1 MNTAL
6 QKTVID
12 AFKEAFGRDPEVLAR
27 APGRVNILG
36 AHVDY
41 NEGWVLPGAIDRAVW
56 VAAGSRADTELHVR
70 SLDIGGQ
77 LSIDLRE
84 LPTEPGER
92 PENRKVPGWAK
103 LPLGVAW
110 VLRSSGYYMRGTN
123 AVFAGDVPIGAG
135 VSSSAAVEIAFFM
148 VWEALLDLAIDDL
161 TRAKLGQKVENQY
174 LGIGSGIMDQ
184 FASIHGEADKLIL
197 LDCRT
202 LEYQMIPLP
211 DNLSVIIA
219 DSGVRRELARSEY
232 NLRREQ
238 CQEAVSILKRYLP
251 DIRALRDVDQQEFQR
266 LSDKLPTLIRKRAR
280 HVVDECARVR
290 DGAKALTDDDLER
303 FGDMIRRSHIS
314 SRDLYEVSI
323 PELDVL
329 AAAAWRNP
337 GCYGARLTGAGF
349 GGCVVGVV
357 DREVVDDVSREMSI
371 EFKNHFGRD
380 PAIFATNIDDGASS
394 RSLAR

>member
-6 QKTVID
+6 QNKVVD
-12 AFKEAFGRDPEVLAR
+12 AFRKAFGRDPEVLAR

-41 NEGWVLPGAIDRAVW
+41 NECWVLPGAIDRAVW

-77 LSIDLRE
+77 LSIDLEE
-84 LPTEPGER
+84 LPAEPGEM
-92 PENRKVPGWAK
+92 PENRKVPGWSK
-103 LPLGVAW
+103 FPLGVAW
-110 VLRSSGYYMRGTN
+110 ALRSSGYNMQGTN

-174 LGIGSGIMDQ
+174 LGVGSGIMDQ

-202 LEYQMIPLP
+202 LDYQMIPLP
-211 DNLSVIIA
+211 DNLSIIIA

-251 DIRALRDVDQQEFQR
+251 DIRALRDIDRQEFQR
-266 LSDKLPTLIRKRAR
+266 LSDKLPNLIRKRAK

-290 DGAKALTDDDLER
+290 EGAIALMNDDLEQ
-303 FGDMIRRSHIS
+303 FGDIIRRSHIS

-357 DREVVDDVSREMSI
+357 DREAVDDVSREMSI
-371 EFKNHFGRD
+371 EFMNQFGRE
-380 PAIFATNIDDGASS
+380 PVIFTTNIDDGASS
-394 RSLAR
+394 RILA